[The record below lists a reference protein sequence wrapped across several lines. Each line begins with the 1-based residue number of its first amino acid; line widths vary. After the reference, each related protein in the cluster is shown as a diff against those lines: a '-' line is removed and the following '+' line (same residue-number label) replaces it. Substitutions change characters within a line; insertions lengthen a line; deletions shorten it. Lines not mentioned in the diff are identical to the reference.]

1 MVKSKGDAAPP
12 PKGKLTW
19 IQALRE
25 WNQAHSTAM
34 WCVPRK
40 YDPQSGPGWVGRTTP
55 AYQEIRDLMKHGALS
70 KRGVLKGEK
79 RVAKGKAAPFVGRS
93 RARAQKGMTD
103 AQKAEYE
110 AVMGGIRRA
119 RPTAAPTPARA
130 APPIQSSGSTATKTE
145 PRRVGNRI
153 AL

>member
-19 IQALRE
+19 IQALKK
-25 WNQAHSTAM
+25 WNEAHSTAM

-40 YDPQSGPGWVGRTTP
+40 HDPQSGPGWVGRLTP
-55 AYQEIRDLMKHGALS
+55 EYREIRDLMKHGALS
-70 KRGVLKGEK
+70 QKQISKGEK

-119 RPTAAPTPARA
+119 KPAPAPARPAAP
-130 APPIQSSGSTATKTE
+130 IKSSSSTATKTE
-145 PRRVGNRI
+145 TRRVGNRI
-153 AL
+153 NL

>member
-1 MVKSKGDAAPP
+1 MVKSKGGAAPP

-79 RVAKGKAAPFVGRS
+79 RVAKGKAVPFVGRS
-93 RARAQKGMTD
+93 RVRAQKGMTD

-119 RPTAAPTPARA
+119 KPAPAPARPA
-130 APPIQSSGSTATKTE
+130 APIQSSSSTATKTE